1 MARKGGLGKGLGA
14 LIPGEYSQN
23 ESGVISLPVDQ
34 IKPNPRQP
42 RTEINEANLQELA
55 ESIREHGVLQ
65 PVLVTTEPGKDEY
78 YLVAGERRL
87 RAAKLAGLEMIPAII
102 RPVSEQERLELALIE
117 NLQREDLS
125 PLETAEAYQQL
136 VEEFGLR
143 HEDIAIRVGKSRE
156 AVSNTLRLLNLSEE
170 AKKALQNGEISEGHA
185 RALLGL
191 HTETAQNTVLKVIR
205 EQGLTVRQTEELVRK
220 MSGERPLKQHK
231 RGPSPEIQEYEE
243 QLRTRFGTKVSIRH
257 GQKGGSIVI
266 YYYSEEEFDHLLNQF
281 LGHP

>member
-14 LIPGEYSQN
+14 LIPGESSQN

-42 RTEINEANLQELA
+42 RTEIHEANLQELA

-156 AVSNTLRLLNLSEE
+156 AVSNTLRLLNLSGE

-220 MSGERPLKQHK
+220 MSGERPQKRHK

-243 QLRTRFGTKVSIRH
+243 KLRTRFGTKVSIRH

>member
-14 LIPGEYSQN
+14 LIPGESSQN
-23 ESGVISLPVDQ
+23 ESGVISLPVHQ

-42 RTEINEANLQELA
+42 RTEINDANLQELA

-65 PVLVTTEPGKDEY
+65 PVLVITEPGKDEY

-156 AVSNTLRLLNLSEE
+156 AVSNTLRLLNLSDE
-170 AKKALQNGEISEGHA
+170 AKKALKNEEISEGHA

-191 HTETAQNTVLKVIR
+191 HNETAQNTVLKVIR

-220 MSGERPLKQHK
+220 MSGERPQKRHK
-231 RGPSPEIQEYEE
+231 RSPSPEVQEYEE
-243 QLRTRFGTKVSIRH
+243 QLRMRFGTKVSIRH

>member
-1 MARKGGLGKGLGA
+1 M
-14 LIPGEYSQN
+14 
-23 ESGVISLPVDQ
+23 ISLPVDQ

>member
-14 LIPGEYSQN
+14 LIPGESPQS
-23 ESGVISLPVDQ
+23 EGGVISLPIHQ

-42 RTEINEANLQELA
+42 RTEINEAHLQELA

-65 PVLVTTEPGKDEY
+65 PVLVTTEPGKDGY

-87 RAAKLAGLEMIPAII
+87 RAAQMAGLELIPAII
-102 RPVSEQERLELALIE
+102 RSVSEQERLELALIE

-125 PLETAEAYQQL
+125 PLETAEAYQKL

-156 AVSNTLRLLNLSEE
+156 AVSNTLRLLNLSAEV
-170 AKKALQNGEISEGHA
+170 KKALQSGQISEGHA

-191 HTETAQNTVLKVIR
+191 PHEAAQNALLKVIL

-220 MSGERPLKQHK
+220 MSGERPQKRRK
-231 RGPSPEIQEYEE
+231 RGLSPELQEYEE
-243 QLRTRFGTKVSIRH
+243 QLRSRFGTKVSIRH
-257 GQKGGSIVI
+257 GQKGGAIVI
-266 YYYSEEEFDHLLNQF
+266 YYFSEEEFDHLLHQF
-281 LGHP
+281 LGNS

>member
-14 LIPGEYSQN
+14 LIPGDSSPN
-23 ESGVISLPVDQ
+23 DGGVVSLPIHL

-42 RTEINEANLQELA
+42 RMEMKEANLQELA

-65 PVLVTTEPGKDEY
+65 PVLVTTEPGRDEY

-87 RAAKLAGLEMIPAII
+87 RAAKIAGLEMIPAII
-102 RPVSEQERLELALIE
+102 RSVSEQERLELALIE

-125 PLETAEAYQQL
+125 PLETAEAYHQL
-136 VEEFGLR
+136 IEDFGLR

-156 AVSNTLRLLNLSEE
+156 AVTNTLRLLNLSDE
-170 AKKALQNGEISEGHA
+170 AKKALSNGEISEGHA

-191 HTETAQNTVLKVIR
+191 HHETAQNSVLKVVL

-220 MSGERPLKQHK
+220 LSGERSQKKQK
-231 RGPSPEIQEYEE
+231 RTLNPEIQEYEE
-243 QLRTRFGTKVSIRH
+243 QLRSRFGTKVSIRH
-257 GQKGGSIVI
+257 GKKGGAIVI

-281 LGHP
+281 LEQT

>member
-14 LIPGEYSQN
+14 LIPGESSQN
-23 ESGVISLPVDQ
+23 ESGVISLPVHQ

-42 RTEINEANLQELA
+42 RTEINDANLQELA

-156 AVSNTLRLLNLSEE
+156 AVSNTLRLLNLSDE
-170 AKKALQNGEISEGHA
+170 AKKALKNEEISEGHA

-191 HTETAQNTVLKVIR
+191 HNETAQNTVLKVIR

-220 MSGERPLKQHK
+220 MSGERPQKRHK
-231 RGPSPEIQEYEE
+231 RSPSPEVQEYEE
-243 QLRTRFGTKVSIRH
+243 QLRMRFGTKVSIRH